1 MSDING
7 GQSPNPN
14 GSPIQPG
21 TTFTGPLLAGG
32 IIHSDGT
39 GNLAALGGT
48 TGTAN
53 VGYAVM
59 SQAVVITQA
68 NGTTAGAPN
77 GVATAGVFTTG
88 IVIPAQSQII
98 GMKLM
103 ATADWSGG
111 AATFGV
117 GSTVSATAFT
127 AAGAVTVSALG
138 QQSITPGTN
147 LTQIGNWDNVGNTD
161 VQIVI
166 TSTNTGTG
174 VGTFSVEYIQGIN
187 QAS

>member
-1 MSDING
+1 MDING
-7 GQSPNPN
+7 GQNTQTNGNPLL
-14 GSPIQPG
+14 PG
-21 TTFTGPLLAGG
+21 TAFTGPLIAGG
-32 IIHSDGT
+32 VPHTDGT
-39 GNLAALGGT
+39 GSLAATGGSS
-48 TGTAN
+48 GTAN
-53 VGYAVM
+53 AGYVVM
-59 SQAVVITQA
+59 SQAGVITQA
-68 NGTTAGAPN
+68 NGTTTGAPN

-88 IVIPAQSQII
+88 IVIPAQSQIL

-103 ATADWSGG
+103 TTTVWSGV

-127 AAGAVTVSALG
+127 TAGAVTSSALG
-138 QQSITPGTN
+138 QQSITPGTGA
-147 LTQIGNWDNVGNTD
+147 TQIGNWDNVGNVD

>member
-1 MSDING
+1 MDING
-7 GQSPNPN
+7 GQLTQTNGNPV
-14 GSPIQPG
+14 GPG
-21 TTFTGPLLAGG
+21 TEFAGPLLAGG
-32 IIHSDGT
+32 VIHTDST
-39 GNLAALGGT
+39 GNLAGLGGT

-53 VGYAVM
+53 VGYCVM

-68 NGTTAGAPN
+68 NGVTPGAPN

-127 AAGAVTVSALG
+127 TAGAVTVSALG
-138 QQSITPGTN
+138 QQSITPGTS
-147 LTQIGNWDNVGNTD
+147 LTQIANWDNVGNTD